1 MTETPRKPRAI
12 DIGDIALQPGVKE
25 KSRKPRSSTRLSKL
39 EPVPDDAAQGIEES
53 LTPPPAKPVKRGFSW
68 ASLLLA
74 ALGGL
79 VSLGVGLAVDQLIR
93 DLFERTTWLGWLAAA
108 LAALAVVAALA
119 ITLRELLAILR
130 MRAIARLAEMAESAR
145 HDNDGKLARQL
156 MHEMLALYAHRPETA
171 HGRASL
177 AAHRNEVIDGADLV
191 DLTERDLLAP
201 LDRQARSMVMN
212 SAKRVSI
219 VTAVSPRAL
228 IDVAYVLMENM
239 RLIRRLSHLYG
250 GRPGTFGFFRLA
262 RNVLAHLATT
272 GAISIGD
279 GLLQQMVGHG
289 LAARLSARLGE
300 GVVNGLL
307 TARIGIAAIDVC
319 RPMPFAAQ
327 KRPGIADF
335 LGELTRIGAGTALA
349 NSDEQK

>member
-1 MTETPRKPRAI
+1 MTESNRKPRSI
-12 DIGDIALQPGVKE
+12 DIDDATAPSAAKE
-25 KSRKPRSSTRLSKL
+25 ESRTPRSSTRLSKL

-53 LTPPPAKPVKRGFSW
+53 LTPPPAKPVKRGVSW
-68 ASLLLA
+68 ASLLLT
-74 ALGGL
+74 ALGAL

-108 LAALAVVAALA
+108 FAALAVVAALA
-119 ITLRELLAILR
+119 ITLRELLAIMR
-130 MRAIARLAEMAESAR
+130 MRAIVRLAEMAVTAR
-145 HDNDGKLARQL
+145 EDNDGKLARKF
-156 MHEMLALYAHRPETA
+156 MHEMVALYAHRPETA
-171 HGRASL
+171 YGRASL

-228 IDVAYVLMENM
+228 VDIAFVLMENM
-239 RLIRRLSHLYG
+239 RLIRRLSQLYG
-250 GRPGTFGFFRLA
+250 GRPGTLGFFRLA

-289 LAARLSARLGE
+289 LAAKLSARLGE

-335 LGELTRIGAGTALA
+335 LGELTRLGSSAPPAKAG
-349 NSDEQK
+349 DQK